1 MVLKLGRG
9 FLENILDLGLLAVR
23 ILFVQV
29 VVPSIASLVS
39 LVGRRAVFR
48 LLIILSVVVPSV
60 VS

>member
-9 FLENILDLGLLAVR
+9 FRENILDLGLLAVR

-39 LVGRRAVFR
+39 LVGCRAIYR
-48 LLIILSVVVPSV
+48 LLILLSVVVPSII
-60 VS
+60 S